1 MENSKGKILLVVEGE
16 KVEPRILGSESHGLL
31 SLIGADY
38 EIVPFANPIYELYE
52 AYKDGQY
59 DNLVSYL
66 RQEKGLKLDDNV
78 LSKNA
83 FSAIYLIFDFEPQ
96 DHKYSDDKI
105 KDLLDTFNNE
115 TELGKLYINY
125 PMVEAY
131 YHLES
136 LPDPN
141 YNARTISIN
150 GLNGKKYKK
159 IVHES
164 TALKLNKITKR
175 DLCYIIMHNYNKSK
189 FITNINSEN
198 ILYDKVLDVQ
208 IDIKNKNNEI
218 YVLSTFPLFIM
229 DYNYE
234 KTMEVLKVKLKGNY
248 LSVDEEILNREN

>member
-1 MENSKGKILLVVEGE
+1 VENSKSKILLIVEGE
-16 KVEPRILGSESHGLL
+16 KDEPRILGSESHGLL

-52 AYKDGQY
+52 AYKQGQY
-59 DNLVSYL
+59 DDLVSYL
-66 RQEKGLKLDDNV
+66 RIEKGLKIDNNK

-83 FSAIYLIFDFEPQ
+83 FSAIYLVFDFEPQ
-96 DHKYSDDKI
+96 DHKYSDEKI
-105 KDLLDTFNNE
+105 RDLLNTFNNE
-115 TELGKLYINY
+115 TDLGKLYINY

-141 YNARTISIN
+141 YNTRTISLN

-159 IVHES
+159 IVHETS
-164 TALKLNKITKR
+164 ALKSNKINNR

-189 FITNINSEN
+189 YITKTNSDS
-198 ILYDKVLDVQ
+198 ILYDKILDVQ
-208 IDIKNKNNEI
+208 LNIKNTKNEI
-218 YVLSTFPLFIM
+218 YVLSTFPLLVI

-234 KTMEVLKVKLKGNY
+234 KTMEVLKIKLKDNY
-248 LSVDEEILNREN
+248 LCMDDDKKVAEN

>member
-1 MENSKGKILLVVEGE
+1 MENSKSKILLIVEGE
-16 KVEPRILGSESHGLL
+16 KIEPRILGSESHGLL

-59 DNLVSYL
+59 DNMVSYL
-66 RQEKGLKLDDNV
+66 RQEKGLKIDDSV

-96 DHKYSDDKI
+96 DHKYSDEKI
-105 KDLLDTFNNE
+105 KDLLNTFNNE

-141 YNARTISIN
+141 YNTRTISLK

-164 TALKLNKITKR
+164 TKLKLNKITNR

-189 FITNINSEN
+189 YITNTVSEN
-198 ILYDKVLDVQ
+198 IPYDKVLDVQ
-208 IDIKNKNNEI
+208 IDMKNEKNEI

-229 DYNYE
+229 DYNYD
-234 KTMEVLKVKLKGNY
+234 KTMEVLKMKLKENY
-248 LSVDEEILNREN
+248 LYIDEELTNRET